1 MDRTCCKRQ
10 GETKILRRTHPIASP
25 ATQPKREESEGAS
38 DGSFAQN
45 RPGVDCEGKTNGPN
59 QRRRTQ
65 VACAR
70 CRRRKIKCSGDLGN
84 GEACSNCKSSGTTGC
99 LFLRVGL
106 PIHVKCHV
114 TSLTMPLILTSTQV
128 NSSPLQTKASYSS
141 WAYQFSNSSSS
152 PGNCGQQQAAYDAHI
167 LRANSLSIHGGSAGL
182 PAYSSVQPG
191 LEYGT
196 ASEQHALASRTSYY
210 SPNYPF
216 GYGEEGV
223 YHIPLSSYV
232 LPASTGA
239 GVSTVCGTSP
249 PTRNWRLP
257 TTLDPT
263 NAGTYPDHDG
273 SGSLSPS
280 FPFLGR
286 PAQKCTSTETVTLF
300 PVMSSLSSGQDRT
313 LPNPATGRNHT
324 LAAIMEGASSTS
336 PTVCSSISATYKQ
349 AYQLAADSD
358 STRPIA
364 SSDTS
369 AALSV
374 NVKLSPSPI
383 DCGFGYIP
391 LSSALQAC
399 VTSSPFLVNE
409 AVDASVDVQQSSDEP
424 HINKKMTR
432 IKSSTDTCVSEYVH
446 STSRSHRPGPTRPPG
461 GMLVS
466 GEVYERPQYTTSAGN
481 MYSVEKVAVSPQL
494 TAGASSCY

>member
-1 MDRTCCKRQ
+1 MDRTCCKSQ

-99 LFLRVGL
+99 LFLRV
-106 PIHVKCHV
+106 
-114 TSLTMPLILTSTQV
+114 

-141 WAYQFSNSSSS
+141 WAYKFSNSSSS

-167 LRANSLSIHGGSAGL
+167 LRANSLSIHSGSAGL
-182 PAYSSVQPG
+182 PAYSAVQPG

-196 ASEQHALASRTSYY
+196 ASEQHALANRTSYY

-232 LPASTGA
+232 LPASTGT
-239 GVSTVCGTSP
+239 GVSTVCSTSP

-286 PAQKCTSTETVTLF
+286 PAQKCTSSETVTLF

-409 AVDASVDVQQSSDEP
+409 AVDASVDVQQGSDEP